1 MTNTKK
7 EVSGQASVAHG
18 DQEYSVKTGVQ
29 MNIVDNDKN
38 YKLQVTMETIN
49 TLNVLLSSL
58 TLFRYVM

>member
-7 EVSGQASVAHG
+7 EMSGQASVAHG

-38 YKLQVTMETIN
+38 YKLQVTMETMNTIN
-49 TLNVLLSSL
+49 GLISSL
-58 TLFRYVM
+58 ILFRYVV